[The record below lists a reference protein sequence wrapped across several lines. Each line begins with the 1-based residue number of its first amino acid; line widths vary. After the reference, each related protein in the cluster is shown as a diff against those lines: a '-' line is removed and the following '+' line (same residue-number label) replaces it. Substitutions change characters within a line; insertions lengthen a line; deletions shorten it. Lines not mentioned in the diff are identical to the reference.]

1 MFRAVR
7 LATLGVCAL
16 AASMT
21 PAPAHAAGPDY
32 TTWFFAEGSTSGVLG
47 FEEELLLAN
56 PNPHPMLVKIEVF
69 GQGGATIATV
79 DDFRLEAHSR
89 TGISVRSIP
98 NVGDQAGVALRVS
111 TTQGVPFI
119 AERTMYWGGGFFRQ
133 SKANSAVVSDLRGG
147 HNEKG
152 ANAASLKWY
161 FAEGEGKFFN
171 TFVSVANPSA
181 QATRVNVAYLDD
193 KGNQTVDSAIVD
205 AHSRFTFWPTAVLSG
220 KLVPGQAGFAT
231 IVESVADAGVGDGT
245 AQPVVAE
252 RQMYWG
258 PGAPF
263 GIRGGHAAM
272 GIPALSATWLFAEGV
287 QGGAL
292 GYDTYLLLFNP
303 QPATTTVT
311 VQFFGN
317 GGEKLH
323 EVVRT
328 IAPGARDNVPASEWS
343 ILDGKSFAIQVN
355 ASKPIIAERAIYWRG
370 LTEGTA
376 TAGAT
381 APARKWGFAEG
392 LQGGF
397 LMYQDAKDLDKRR
410 FNTFF
415 PIYNPNDAA
424 ATVTVHFYV
433 EGDDAGITRQVTV
446 PGKSRETVWTLTYE
460 ELANK
465 KFAAFFDS
473 TQPVVVERA
482 VYWGANNKA
491 GHASLGSPLPDDFVL
506 SPAVNPPSGPT
517 AGLTVTPN
525 RGVPS
530 GGTVVEIE
538 GDGFGHTELGTQV
551 LIGGKAAT
559 FEVENFNTIRAV
571 VPPGT
576 TGPADVTVITRG
588 QTLALPGGFT
598 YADPFAASGPAVAI
612 GDLYGIVASVA
623 NARRFELHYSCTEH
637 GSPNSNT
644 FMFEVVAELRRR
656 FQTNRWGLNWKRG
669 NVGDLSQD
677 IVNYF
682 NGPEGSQMRNS
693 TQVRIYDIIGGH
705 CGGNPSP
712 FWVDQTAAT
721 RNAGTVGRWTTDP
734 MCRSA
739 RYRDAKFDNGEWM
752 FPECR

>member
-21 PAPAHAAGPDY
+21 PAPARAAGPDY

-47 FEEELLLAN
+47 FEEELLLGN
-56 PNPHPMLVKIEVF
+56 PNGVPVPVTVEVF
-69 GQGGATIATV
+69 AQSGAAIGTFAQELPP
-79 DDFRLEAHSR
+79 RSR
-89 TGISVRSIP
+89 TGVSIRALP
-98 NVGDQAGVALRVS
+98 GVGDQAGVALRVS
-111 TTQGVPFI
+111 TASGLSFI

-193 KGNQTVDSAIVD
+193 KGSQTVDSAVVE
-205 AHSRFTFWPTAVLSG
+205 AHSRFTFWPTAVLSS

-231 IVESVADAGVGDGT
+231 IVESVVDASVGDGT

-272 GIPALSATWLFAEGV
+272 GITTPSATWLFAEGV
-287 QGGAL
+287 QGGSL
-292 GYDTYLLLFNP
+292 GYDTYLLLFNQQSTP
-303 QPATTTVT
+303 TTVT

-317 GGEKLH
+317 GGVKLG

-328 IAPGARDNVPASEWS
+328 MDPGTRDNVPGGSVPELANQ
-343 ILDGKSFAIQVN
+343 SFAIRVD
-355 ASKPIIAERAIYWRG
+355 ASQPIVAERAVYWRG

-381 APARKWGFAEG
+381 AAAKKWGFAEG

-397 LMYQDAKDLDKRR
+397 LMYQDAKDPDKRR

-415 PIYNPNDAA
+415 PIYNPNDGAA
-424 ATVTVHFYV
+424 NVTVYFYT
-433 EGDDAGITRQVTV
+433 EGSDTGVTKTLVV
-446 PGKSRETVWTLTYE
+446 PGKSRETIWTLLYD
-460 ELANK
+460 ELANQ
-465 KFAAFFDS
+465 KFATFIESDL
-473 TQPVVVERA
+473 PVVVERA

-491 GHASLGSPLPDDFVL
+491 GHASLGTPLPDSFVL
-506 SPAVNPPSGPT
+506 TPATSTPELPAT
-517 AGLTVTPN
+517 GLNLTPN
-525 RGVPS
+525 RGFPS
-530 GGTVVEIE
+530 GGNVVEIE
-538 GDGFGHTELGTQV
+538 GFRFGSTEMGTQV
-551 LIGGKAAT
+551 LFGGTPALS
-559 FEVENFNTIRAV
+559 FEVENGNTIRAV
-571 VPPGT
+571 VPHGA
-576 TGPADVTVITRG
+576 TGPVDVTVVTRNQTITVPAAYTYFNPFDAVG
-588 QTLALPGGFT
+588 AAFGGVPNR
-598 YADPFAASGPAVAI
+598 YDAAVAVANRNPFALLNSCRNH
-612 GDLYGIVASVA
+612 DYMY
-623 NARRFELHYSCTEH
+623 EL
-637 GSPNSNT
+637 
-644 FMFEVVAELRRR
+644 VAELRRR
-656 FQTNRWGLNWKRG
+656 DGTNRWGLNWKRG
-669 NVGDLSQD
+669 LVGDFSHD
-677 IVNYF
+677 IVNYYY
-682 NGPEGSQMRNS
+682 GPEGTNMRNS
-693 TQVRIYDIIGGH
+693 TQVWIFDIIGGH

-712 FWVDQTAAT
+712 FWLDQTRAT
-721 RNAGTVGRWTTDP
+721 RNAGTVGRWTTEP
-734 MCRSA
+734 LCS
-739 RYRDAKFDNGEWM
+739 RYKDVMHNGQYL